1 MSYNNT
7 CETGRKL
14 DSLAREPVYDRKN
27 IGEQA
32 RITFGQI

>member
-7 CETGRKL
+7 CETGRKP